1 MIKSFPPLVSNQT
14 NFSTPEFDSIYYNPP
29 ESLSDDQDDRS
40 YHDPRSREVRLS
52 VSKASSCGHTVWL
65 TDVFRMDK
73 VLTLESISS
82 LNRNHLLQKLQVHV
96 SFLILKKSYPRVKLN
111 DSGIQKLK
119 ENARKQHFWCSISYY
134 ELGERVGEV
143 WNAPNDLTSIVIDGF
158 TNPNDGAGA
167 PNRFSLG

>member
-1 MIKSFPPLVSNQT
+1 
-14 NFSTPEFDSIYYNPP
+14 
-29 ESLSDDQDDRS
+29 
-40 YHDPRSREVRLS
+40 
-52 VSKASSCGHTVWL
+52 
-65 TDVFRMDK
+65 MDK
-73 VLTLESISS
+73 VLTLVSIFS

-96 SFLILKKSYPRVKLN
+96 SFLIFNHHIKSYPRIQLN

-167 PNRFSLG
+167 PNRFSLGNSC

>member
-1 MIKSFPPLVSNQT
+1 M
-14 NFSTPEFDSIYYNPP
+14 
-29 ESLSDDQDDRS
+29 
-40 YHDPRSREVRLS
+40 
-52 VSKASSCGHTVWL
+52 
-65 TDVFRMDK
+65 
-73 VLTLESISS
+73 
-82 LNRNHLLQKLQVHV
+82 
-96 SFLILKKSYPRVKLN
+96 KKSYLRIQLN

-167 PNRFSLG
+167 PNRFSLGKLVTLK

>member
-1 MIKSFPPLVSNQT
+1 M
-14 NFSTPEFDSIYYNPP
+14 
-29 ESLSDDQDDRS
+29 DR
-40 YHDPRSREVRLS
+40 VR
-52 VSKASSCGHTVWL
+52 
-65 TDVFRMDK
+65 
-73 VLTLESISS
+73 TLESIFS

-96 SFLILKKSYPRVKLN
+96 SFLILKKSYPRVQLN

-167 PNRFSLG
+167 PNRFSLGNSW